1 MIKVG
6 LLILTTVSAVF
17 AQAPATDRVG
27 FPDGYQKWALFYVL
41 DRSDNKQVRS
51 IYGNDIAASVKDG
64 GQANYPYGSVL
75 VLETQAA
82 LKDADGNPILDARGR
97 YQKDIAAIPTVNT
110 MRKEKGFGV
119 AYGAIRNGE
128 WEYVGY
134 TPTGGYGT
142 LPQNSTGCA
151 NCHLQAAAGKDWV
164 FRGSGHYK
172 NGNLNSLGAVP
183 GAIIKNYAFV
193 PGVVTVKAGSTV
205 TFYNDDVVTHNIA
218 DDFAGG
224 WISAN
229 LQAGSGSQSIPFTIP
244 GEFNFHCTIHP
255 GMKGKIVVTQR

>member
-1 MIKVG
+1 MKR
-6 LLILTTVSAVF
+6 LTLSLMLTNMAF
-17 AQAPATDRVG
+17 AQAPTEDRVG
-27 FPDGYQKWALFYVL
+27 FPEGYQKWTVFYTL
-41 DRSDNKQVRS
+41 DRSDNKQLRT

-64 GQANYPYGSVL
+64 GQANYPYGSVM
-75 VLETQAA
+75 VLETYSAM
-82 LKDADGNPILDARGR
+82 KDAAGNAILDSKGR
-97 YQKDIAAIPTVNT
+97 YQRDLNTTPTVNT
-110 MRKEKGFGV
+110 MRKEKGFGA

-134 TPTGGYGT
+134 TPTRGYST

-151 NCHLQAAAGKDWV
+151 NCHLQATQGKDWV
-164 FRGSGHYK
+164 FRGAGHFK
-172 NGNLNSLGAVP
+172 NGNPDSLGAVP

-193 PGVVTVKAGSTV
+193 PGTLTVKAGSVV

-229 LQAGSGSQSIPFTIP
+229 LQAGSGSQSIPFTVP

-255 GMKGKIVVTQR
+255 NMKGKIVVTQ

>member
-1 MIKVG
+1 MYKVG
-6 LLILTTVSAVF
+6 WLILVASLTVSA
-17 AQAPATDRVG
+17 QAPTVDRVG
-27 FPDGYQKWALFYVL
+27 FPEGYQKWTVFYTL
-41 DRSDNKQVRS
+41 DRSDNKQVRT
-51 IYGNDIAASVKDG
+51 IYGNAIASSVTDG
-64 GQANYPYGSVL
+64 GQANYPYGSVV

-82 LKDADGNPILDARGR
+82 LKDADGNAILDSRGR
-97 YQKDIAAIPTVNT
+97 YQKDPANIPTVNT
-110 MRKEKGFGV
+110 MRKEKGFGA

-151 NCHLQAAAGKDWV
+151 NCHLQAGQGKDWV
-164 FRGSGHYK
+164 FRGAGHFK
-172 NGNLNSLGAVP
+172 NGNVNSLGAVP

-193 PGVVTVKAGSTV
+193 PGVLTVAAGSTV

-229 LQAGSGSQSIPFTIP
+229 LQAGSGSQAVQFTVP
-244 GEFNFHCTIHP
+244 GEFNFHCAIHP
-255 GMKGKIVVTQR
+255 GMKGKIVVTPK